1 MMKIR
6 QTARW
11 EETVD
16 NLEEELRE
24 NHMDRLSNSECTVES
39 GVIFLDAIANYERIA
54 DHAKNVAGYVKEEM
68 Q

>member
-1 MMKIR
+1 MLKVR

-11 EETVD
+11 EEEVD

-24 NHMDRLSNSECTVES
+24 RHMERLSNNECSMES
-39 GVIFLDAIANYERIA
+39 GVLFLDAIANYERIA